1 MEKKKIKQINN
12 KKKQNQKPQKPP
24 NTERPKKISASK
36 TKNTPESRLS
46 DLENT
51 LDLNIQILK
60 TFYQSPKSVQ
70 NNKTINETT
79 IIDSIEN
86 LKKSYLKKKALF
98 NQLKEKKSKSLI
110 ELQIYAEKKRKI
122 EEMKDLYQDKIQENE
137 EGLNGKEEVIKKVQK
152 RLKEVEVYIHKLTLN
167 MPDKKRQKYYQDFT
181 IADFLDINNDYARQK
196 DLLTKKVEEM
206 KNDLQ
211 ATIDENKLYKI
222 KNNEEK
228 NKTNDTTEI
237 KIMDTKNVNE
247 EKLKKLTE
255 KYKFKI
261 ELANSKINLL
271 KNALEKMNGQFHLFN
286 FNKLI
291 KKINKSINLNN
302 IGKEEDKNFNN
313 NNKFYKKV
321 SITKKNI
328 ERDTRQKRLDTE
340 DSFLR
345 PGKNNDDINNRL
357 NSFMD
362 ISILNNKDEENLSKE
377 KFGILKSSIWD
388 LSAINAKDISIIEKK
403 DGF

>member
-1 MEKKKIKQINN
+1 MEKKKIKPII
-12 KKKQNQKPQKPP
+12 KKKKSNQKPQKPP

-70 NNKTINETT
+70 NNKITNETT

-181 IADFLDINNDYARQK
+181 IVDFLDINNDFARQK

-211 ATIDENKLYKI
+211 ATIVENKLYKI

-237 KIMDTKNVNE
+237 KIIDTKNANE

-261 ELANSKINLL
+261 ELLNSRINLL
-271 KNALEKMNGQFHLFN
+271 KNALEKMNDQFHLFN
-286 FNKLI
+286 FNKLK

-302 IGKEEDKNFNN
+302 NIGKDEENKINKN
-313 NNKFYKKV
+313 KLYKKV
-321 SITKKNI
+321 NITKKNM

-345 PGKNNDDINNRL
+345 GKNDDINNRL

-362 ISILNNKDEENLSKE
+362 LSIINNKEEENLSKE

-388 LSAINAKDISIIEKK
+388 VSAINAKEISFIEKK

>member
-1 MEKKKIKQINN
+1 MEKKKIKPM
-12 KKKQNQKPQKPP
+12 KKNQNQKPQKAPKS
-24 NTERPKKISASK
+24 ERTKKISTTK

-60 TFYQSPKSVQ
+60 TFYQSPKPVQ
-70 NNKTINETT
+70 NNKTTNETT
-79 IIDSIEN
+79 IINSIDN

-98 NQLKEKKSKSLI
+98 NQLKERKSKSLI

-181 IADFLDINNDYARQK
+181 IVDFLDVNNDYARQK

-206 KNDLQ
+206 KNELQ

-237 KIMDTKNVNE
+237 KIIDTKNANE
-247 EKLKKLTE
+247 EKLKKLAE
-255 KYKFKI
+255 KYQFKI
-261 ELANSKINLL
+261 ELENSRLNLL
-271 KNALEKMNGQFHLFN
+271 KNALEKMNQQFHLFK

-291 KKINKSINLNN
+291 KKINKSININQNN
-302 IGKEEDKNFNN
+302 IGKEEENIFN

-321 SITKKNI
+321 NVIKKNN
-328 ERDTRQKRLDTE
+328 ERDSRQKRLDTE

-345 PGKNNDDINNRL
+345 PGKNNDDVNNRL
-357 NSFMD
+357 NSFLD
-362 ISILNNKDEENLSKE
+362 FSVLNNKEEENASKE

-388 LSAINAKDISIIEKK
+388 VSAINAKDISFIEKK

>member
-1 MEKKKIKQINN
+1 MEKKKIKPT
-12 KKKQNQKPQKPP
+12 KKVQNQKHPP
-24 NTERPKKISASK
+24 PKTERNKKISTTK

-60 TFYQSPKSVQ
+60 TFYQSPKPIQ
-70 NNKTINETT
+70 NNKTTNETT
-79 IIDSIEN
+79 IIDSIDN

-98 NQLKEKKSKSLI
+98 NQLKERKSKSLI

-152 RLKEVEVYIHKLTLN
+152 RLKEVEVYIHKLTSN

-181 IADFLDINNDYARQK
+181 IADFLDVNNDYARQK

-237 KIMDTKNVNE
+237 KIMDTKNANE
-247 EKLKKLTE
+247 EKLKKLAE
-255 KYKFKI
+255 KYQFKI
-261 ELANSKINLL
+261 ELENSRINLL
-271 KNALEKMNGQFHLFN
+271 KNALEKMNQQFHLFN

-291 KKINKSINLNN
+291 KKINKSININANN
-302 IGKEEDKNFNN
+302 IGKEEENKIN

-321 SITKKNI
+321 NVIKKNN
-328 ERDTRQKRLDTE
+328 ERDARQKRLDTE

-345 PGKNNDDINNRL
+345 PGKYNDDLNNKL
-357 NSFMD
+357 NSFLD
-362 ISILNNKDEENLSKE
+362 FSVLNNKEEENLSKE

-388 LSAINAKDISIIEKK
+388 VSAINAKDISFIEKK